1 MSVTD
6 DMLRAVKYANR
17 RFPLR
22 KVKSCWTCTCATGEC
37 LPGCESDVHVHCER
51 RYEGLNDGVVKYSDV
66 VRFDEVCPLWEERTG
81 EMPIRIL
88 VAGVESEVKG

>member
-22 KVKSCWTCTCATGEC
+22 KVKSCWTCAFAIGEFVR
-37 LPGCESDVHVHCER
+37 EEKVHVRCER
-51 RYEGLNDGVVKYSDV
+51 RYEGLNDEVVKYSDV
-66 VRFDEVCPLWEERTG
+66 VLFDEVCPLWEERTG
-81 EMPIRIL
+81 EMAVRHL
-88 VAGVESEVKG
+88 VGGAESEVKG